1 MGLAEWYAAHS
12 QTATDQMPHMNQR
25 NRKLIGAFLI
35 VGSIVLWSVLATA
48 LYLVLP
54 EGLPG
59 LVLIAFFIVAGMGWL
74 LPAMAIIRWMAKPDS
89 FSHQA
94 SGK

>member
-1 MGLAEWYAAHS
+1 
-12 QTATDQMPHMNQR
+12 MPHMKQR
-25 NRKLIGAFLI
+25 NRKLMGILI
-35 VGSIVLWSVLATA
+35 LVASIIAWCVAATA

-74 LPAMAIIRWMAKPDS
+74 FPAMAIIGWMARADR
-89 FSHQA
+89 
-94 SGK
+94 